1 MDGGQ
6 SGGTFGTVIM
16 NNNIHCDYANCHIT
30 STAASHCLRQ
40 AFRSFVMVHSN
51 RVASHLSAG
60 SYMYYDA
67 RSFAGPS
74 SVMILHSM
82 APSAQLNYD
91 ACSSTAPRPMTSALI
106 LRRDTET
113 FLTWEERRLKFTLQ
127 IAKNF
132 RICLRSGS
140 CHKIVKLSLCTIN
153 TLFWTCEK
161 LRNPNVQKG
170 SGLLLLA

>member
-1 MDGGQ
+1 
-6 SGGTFGTVIM
+6 M

-91 ACSSTAPRPMTSALI
+91 ACSSTAPRPMASALI

-113 FLTWEERRLKFTLQ
+113 FLTWEERVWNLPYWLQKPYEFAFGPRLALNSWIKPLYQKYPFLGLTKRWENTLR
-127 IAKNF
+127 KN
-132 RICLRSGS
+132 LRSY
-140 CHKIVKLSLCTIN
+140 
-153 TLFWTCEK
+153 
-161 LRNPNVQKG
+161 P
-170 SGLLLLA
+170 